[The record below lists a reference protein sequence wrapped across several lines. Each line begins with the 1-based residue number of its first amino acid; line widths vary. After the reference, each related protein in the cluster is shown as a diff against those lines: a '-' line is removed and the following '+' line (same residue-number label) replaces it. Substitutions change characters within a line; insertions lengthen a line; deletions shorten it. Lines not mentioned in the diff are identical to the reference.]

1 MNSGAHDNKLG
12 PGETPMVCPPTTT
25 ISDAAVGIPALFSR
39 TESFTAVKT
48 GLSTKQMWNRYR
60 KSRLRQF
67 AHFQ

>member
-12 PGETPMVCPPTTT
+12 PGEMPMVCPPAT
-25 ISDAAVGIPALFSR
+25 IISEAAGGVSAMFTR
-39 TESFTAVKT
+39 AESFTAVKA
-48 GLSTKQMWNRYR
+48 GVSTKQMWNRYR